1 MLVLV
6 LTLAAGALAAAA
18 IRATLGVLR
27 SLPRSNRDWV
37 WY

>member
-1 MLVLV
+1 MLIIAIF
-6 LTLAAGALAAAA
+6 LAAYALVAGARCL
-18 IRATLGVLR
+18 RDTLR

>member
-1 MLVLV
+1 MLIIALF
-6 LTLAAGALAAAA
+6 LAAYALVV
-18 IRATLGVLR
+18 GVRCLRDTLR

>member
-1 MLVLV
+1 MLIVALF
-6 LTLAAGALAAAA
+6 LAAGAAV
-18 IRATLGVLR
+18 LGLWSVCGTLR

>member
-1 MLVLV
+1 MWIL
-6 LTLAAGALAAAA
+6 ALALTAAA
-18 IRATLGVLR
+18 IAAGVRSCVNVLR

>member
-1 MLVLV
+1 MVVIALFLVAY
-6 LTLAAGALAAAA
+6 AAVVGF
-18 IRATLGVLR
+18 RAVCDTLR

>member
-1 MLVLV
+1 MLIIALFLV
-6 LTLAAGALAAAA
+6 AYAA
-18 IRATLGVLR
+18 ILGVRELRDTLR

>member
-1 MLVLV
+1 MLIIALF
-6 LTLAAGALAAAA
+6 LAAYATVVGA
-18 IRATLGVLR
+18 RVVCDTLR

>member
-1 MLVLV
+1 MLIIAIFLVAYAAVLGIKG
-6 LTLAAGALAAAA
+6 LRDTLH
-18 IRATLGVLR
+18 

>member
-1 MLVLV
+1 MLIIALVLAAYALV
-6 LTLAAGALAAAA
+6 TGARCVRDTLC
-18 IRATLGVLR
+18 

>member
-1 MLVLV
+1 MLIIALF
-6 LTLAAGALAAAA
+6 LAAYATVVGA
-18 IRATLGVLR
+18 RAVCDTLR

>member
-1 MLVLV
+1 MLIFALV
-6 LTLAAGALAAAA
+6 IVAAVLAAGVRSAL
-18 IRATLGVLR
+18 TVLR

>member
-1 MLVLV
+1 MLIIARF
-6 LTLAAGALAAAA
+6 LAVYAAV
-18 IRATLGVLR
+18 LGVRGVRDTLR

>member
-1 MLVLV
+1 MLIIVL
-6 LTLAAGALAAAA
+6 LLAACAV
-18 IRATLGVLR
+18 ILGVRTACDTLR

>member
-1 MLVLV
+1 MLIIAIFLVAYAGVL
-6 LTLAAGALAAAA
+6 GA
-18 IRATLGVLR
+18 RAVCDTLR